1 MEFKVKCASWIKEDD
16 EKVLESLQ
24 QSDRMLTA
32 EELSE
37 ITGVPLTRVQR
48 TLSML
53 ARQLRMGQARE
64 QFLKDL
70 QD

>member
-16 EKVLESLQ
+16 EKVLEALQ

-53 ARQLRMGQARE
+53 ARQLRI
-64 QFLKDL
+64 KDKKF
-70 QD
+70 DY